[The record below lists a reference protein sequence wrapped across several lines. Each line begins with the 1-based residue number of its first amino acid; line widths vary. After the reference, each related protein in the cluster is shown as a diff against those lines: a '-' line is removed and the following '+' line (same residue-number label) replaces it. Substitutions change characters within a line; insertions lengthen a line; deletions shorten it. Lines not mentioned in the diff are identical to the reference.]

1 MALHHIAGRSK
12 RCMRG
17 VEHAAEA
24 CPLSCPAALRHPQKR
39 RSLDGC
45 PAFLPPGPSPPQDYL
60 PPALHDTFMRA
71 VAEFVWLPWRAAM
84 EAEGVEGA
92 AQGGSQVCGQPRP
105 LPLE

>member
-1 MALHHIAGRSK
+1 
-12 RCMRG
+12 
-17 VEHAAEA
+17 
-24 CPLSCPAALRHPQKR
+24 
-39 RSLDGC
+39 
-45 PAFLPPGPSPPQDYL
+45 
-60 PPALHDTFMRA
+60 MRA